1 MERIVRLQIERLPE
15 GVYLGTS
22 EDVQGLVIQA
32 GTAREVVELA
42 PGLIQD
48 IWETR
53 AKYGFAD
60 VDRPLNTPPDRF
72 EVPILIAA

>member
-32 GTAREVVELA
+32 ETAREVIELA

-48 IWETR
+48 IWEVR
-53 AKYGFAD
+53 AKYGFPD
-60 VDRPLNTPPDRF
+60 VDRPLPSPPDRF